1 MQVANQQLK
10 TGLKIKVQTAKSEF
24 NNAYLYKMNKA
35 RSMLASENIY
45 IKTAIK
51 YREGVATSLELLQA
65 HNQFLSIESEYM
77 LSILAVMEAKLILEN
92 LLTKF

>member
-1 MQVANQQLK
+1 M
-10 TGLKIKVQTAKSEF
+10 
-24 NNAYLYKMNKA
+24 MNKET
-35 RSMLASENIY
+35 SMNSSEKIY

-51 YREGVATSLELLQA
+51 YREGMATSLELLQA

-77 LSILAVMEAKLILEN
+77 LSILALMEAKLALEN